1 MKRKDIYFLLGFMAF
16 LAPFFLLEPVLEGY
30 KSFNQQHG
38 MVMSFIKFAI
48 LATTGEVIGL
58 RIKTGNYN
66 QPDFGIPA
74 RAMVWGLLGL
84 TIQMAFIIFSTGAP
98 RFLEYLGI
106 EGASTLL
113 QENGISAAKVLV
125 AFTISTTMNLIYAP
139 IMMTLHKITDT
150 HIEMNS
156 GKFSSLLKPIPMG
169 EILAGI
175 NWHVQWNFVFKKTI
189 PFFWIPAHTITFLL
203 PAEYR
208 VLFAAILGIALG
220 VLLAVAA
227 VSGKNKGV

>member
-1 MKRKDIYFLLGFMAF
+1 MKNKDFYFILGLVLFF
-16 LAPFFLLEPVLEGY
+16 APFFLFESVLDAY

-38 MVMSFIKFAI
+38 MIMSFVKFAV
-48 LATTGEVIGL
+48 LATTGEMIGL

-66 QPDFGIPA
+66 QPGFGIPA
-74 RAMVWGLLGL
+74 RAMVWGFLGL
-84 TIQMAFIIFSTGAP
+84 TIQVAFIIFSTGAP
-98 RFLEYLGI
+98 KFLEYLGI
-106 EGASTLL
+106 EGASEIL
-113 QENGISAAKVLV
+113 QQNGLSAAKVLV
-125 AFTISTTMNLIYAP
+125 AFTISTTMNLIYGP
-139 IMMTLHKITDT
+139 IMMTFHKVTDT

-169 EILAGI
+169 KILTGI

-208 VLFAAILGIALG
+208 VLFAAMLGIALG
-220 VLLAVAA
+220 ILLAVAA
-227 VSGKNKGV
+227 KKGKN